1 MAHIKSRKH
10 PIARRLNCSVAVAA
24 AVMALPAYAQQ
35 VDADQAKTGGTLPQI
50 TVQGEVPYKAD
61 SVASPKFTQPLV
73 NTTQTISVIKKEVI
87 QDQGATTLTE
97 ALRNVAGVGTFYAG
111 ENGNTS
117 TGDAI
122 YMRGFDSSNSIYV
135 DGVRDLGSISRDIF
149 NVEQVEVTK
158 GPASTDYGRSAP
170 TGAINMVTKQPM
182 LTDASSASVG
192 FGSGSYKRSTIDLNK
207 ALTGMDGAA
216 IRLNAMV
223 QDAGVA
229 GRDEVE
235 NNRWAI
241 APSIAFGLNS
251 PTRTYLNLLHVKQHN
266 TPDGG
271 VPTIGLPGYNA
282 TPGRKVDPSN
292 FYGTQYDRDDVT
304 ADMVTLRFEHDI
316 SADTTIRNTTRWG
329 KTKQDYLLT
338 AFSGEPDTSSAN
350 PADWTLARNLPTFKN
365 QTNEII
371 TNQTNL
377 TTSFE
382 TGSVKHDLS
391 AGFEITREEQKN
403 YGIAP
408 PKGSAWD
415 DANLYDPSGYATGL
429 TWDRNGADS
438 SGSTDTAALY
448 AFDTLKFNDRWQVNA
463 GVRWDHYKTKY
474 NALASCAGRRPPAA
488 CGGATTGVAP
498 SADHLKA
505 SDDVFSWKLGA
516 LYKPAPN
523 GSVYVNYA
531 VSKQPPGGSN
541 FQLST
546 ADNNANNPNLD
557 PQEAKTAE
565 IGTKWDLLNKR
576 LLLTAAIFRT
586 DVENEIFENDD
597 GTFDQSGKKRVEGIE
612 LSATGQIT
620 PDWSVI
626 ASYTHQKT
634 KVSKG
639 DSVTNDPSEDQLA
652 YAPEDAFSLWTTY
665 QLPRGFTVGGGARYS
680 SGLTRGRDNV
690 NYATS
695 FTESESYWV
704 YDAMATYRLSKN
716 VDLQLNIYNLFDKEY
731 VAAINKSGW
740 RYFPGIERSARL
752 TANIRF

>member
-35 VDADQAKTGGTLPQI
+35 ADVDQAKTAGTLPQI

-122 YMRGFDSSNSIYV
+122 YMRGFDSSSSIYV

-350 PADWTLARNLPTFKN
+350 PADWTLKRNLPTFKN

-391 AGFEITREEQKN
+391 AGFEITREEQKS
-403 YGIAP
+403 YGTARDVADWP
-408 PKGSAWD
+408 V
-415 DANLYDPSGYATGL
+415 ANLYNPQMNVTGPS
-429 TWDRNGADS
+429 WERNGADS
-438 SGSTDTAALY
+438 SGSTDTIALY
-448 AFDTLKFNDRWQVNA
+448 AFDTLKLNERWQVNA
-463 GVRWDHYKTKY
+463 GARLDHYKTKY
-474 NALASCAGRRPPAA
+474 NALAVCSTGPRGTP
-488 CGGATTGVAP
+488 CGALPVGSLVP
-498 SADHLKA
+498 SADHLKG
-505 SDDVFSWKLGA
+505 SDNVFSWKLGA

-586 DVENEIFENDD
+586 DVENEIYTNDD
-597 GTFDQSGKKRVEGIE
+597 GTTDQSGKKRVEGIE

-620 PDWSVI
+620 SDWSVI

-634 KVSKG
+634 KVAKG

-680 SGLTRGRDNV
+680 GGLTRGRDNAT
-690 NYATS
+690 YATS